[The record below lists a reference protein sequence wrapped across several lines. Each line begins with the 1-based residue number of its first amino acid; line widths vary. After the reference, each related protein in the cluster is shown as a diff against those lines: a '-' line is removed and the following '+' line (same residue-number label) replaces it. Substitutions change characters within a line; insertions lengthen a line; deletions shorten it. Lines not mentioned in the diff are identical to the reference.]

1 LFRGDDPDFGSF
13 KAMGMTQTDAA
24 VFKPHQVKDPSWEDM
39 LIANATVSGFVANRF
54 VTR

>member
-1 LFRGDDPDFGSF
+1 LFRGDEPDFGSF

-24 VFKPHQVKDPSWEDM
+24 VYKPPQVKDPSWEDM